1 MQRECTKVYR
11 HWRGGCQDS
20 YCFKIPPILFCTRC
34 ADPRWPRKHGE
45 LLPSFVF
52 FFSFQFCPSF
62 FIHLMCSS
70 SENWC
75 LCPALL
81 SWEHTGRG
89 HLGVSIRARDRDKAS
104 GNQENPL
111 EVLEWKV
118 QIMTIWTVLQRL
130 LGFQLFQRLQT
141 ALFDSGMELPSAP
154 VSRSHSFICT
164 YLPIPYPFWT
174 QVEVKSLKAKSLP
187 ARQKYLSSLPSFHN
201 MPVKDPREQIDRASL
216 LFSS

>member
-1 MQRECTKVYR
+1 MESSFLLSFSFFPSSFV
-11 HWRGGCQDS
+11 
-20 YCFKIPPILFCTRC
+20 
-34 ADPRWPRKHGE
+34 
-45 LLPSFVF
+45 LPSL
-52 FFSFQFCPSF
+52 SPR
-62 FIHLMCSS
+62 LMCSS

-104 GNQENPL
+104 ENQENPL

-118 QIMTIWTVLQRL
+118 QTMTIWTVLQRL

-141 ALFDSGMELPSAP
+141 ALFDSGVELPSAP
-154 VSRSHSFICT
+154 VSINHSFICT

-201 MPVKDPREQIDRASL
+201 MPVKDPREQIEQAFFL
-216 LFSS
+216 VLN